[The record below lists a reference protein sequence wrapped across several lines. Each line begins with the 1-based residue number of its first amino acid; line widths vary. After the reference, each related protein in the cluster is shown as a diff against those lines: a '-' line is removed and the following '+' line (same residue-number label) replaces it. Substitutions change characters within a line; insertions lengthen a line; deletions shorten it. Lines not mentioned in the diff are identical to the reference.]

1 MENKK
6 KMKLLIVDDDVTT
19 ARSLQLMI
27 RKKYK
32 AIEVETANSGFSAI
46 KRVRQGGI
54 NAVLTDVAM
63 EGMDGCDL
71 YRKIKETDVNIQV
84 IMMSAF
90 YDPSHTIIKLKLEG
104 LKDIVPGLEII
115 EKKDLIELVFKK
127 IEQHFLNNEE

>member
-27 RKKYK
+27 SKKYK

-71 YRKIKETDVNIQV
+71 YRKIKETDNNIQV

>member
-1 MENKK
+1 
-6 KMKLLIVDDDVTT
+6 MKLLIVDDDVTT

-32 AIEVETANSGFSAI
+32 EIEVETANSGFLAI

-71 YRKIKETDVNIQV
+71 YRKIKETDNNIQV